1 MIKVFHIKILLAI
14 LRFIK
19 DNRKVGIIQSHR
31 LLQPY
36 TPFLLI
42 NLHQYRCLEVR
53 YSGSMGILKIDYLAG
68 SINFTSPIQLKNF
81 KDLVG
86 IDLAID
92 IWNYLE
98 KINTY

>member
-1 MIKVFHIKILLAI
+1 
-14 LRFIK
+14 
-19 DNRKVGIIQSHR
+19 
-31 LLQPY
+31 
-36 TPFLLI
+36 
-42 NLHQYRCLEVR
+42 
-53 YSGSMGILKIDYLAG
+53 MGILKIDYLAG